1 MKKLGEE
8 FRGVKARKLEKEEGS
23 TAPMVGSAAVN
34 DELELEGEQDDS
46 ADEMFKRLDLLNLD

>member
-8 FRGVKARKLEKEEGS
+8 FRGVKARKLEKEESS
-23 TAPMVGSAAVN
+23 TEPMVRSAAVN